1 MSETESSGARGWPRS
16 TAIIGAGTMGLGVAE
31 SFAVAGTAV
40 RLTDATPESTHEAY
54 ERLMQRIQRHAEV
67 GLLDAEA
74 VDRAAAIETADDI
87 SAAVRGADLVFEAVP
102 EDLDL
107 KHEILA
113 ACADAA
119 SPEAVIVSNTS
130 SLPMEELATSVERP
144 EPSWECTG
152 STLPSGHQV

>member
-1 MSETESSGARGWPRS
+1 MSETGSSGAPGWPRS

-67 GLLDAEA
+67 GLLAAEA

-102 EDLDL
+102 ENLDL

-113 ACADAA
+113 TCADAA
-119 SPEAVIVSNTS
+119 PPEAVIVSNTS
-130 SLPMEELATSVERP
+130 SLPMD
-144 EPSWECTG
+144 
-152 STLPSGHQV
+152 